1 MPVDKNFDERLTLE
15 DLDELA
21 AQGAQI
27 NVNDGRIVSID
38 PPKKRQS

>member
-1 MPVDKNFDERLTLE
+1 MPVDESFDNCLTLE

-21 AQGAQI
+21 ASGAQI

-38 PPKKRQS
+38 SPKKRKS

>member
-1 MPVDKNFDERLTLE
+1 MDMTLE

-21 AQGAQI
+21 AHGAQI

-38 PPKKRQS
+38 TQKKD